1 MQGCL
6 MSTNDAPRRASVYR
20 RALWR
25 QHGRLQF
32 FISYHTTKHTL
43 TSADFIR
50 ERSLPPGVSVEILK
64 CIVHI
69 LIVQNANRSLCIVY
83 F

>member
-1 MQGCL
+1 MKNYKLISIEGCKLLESEAAIQGCL

-32 FISYHTTKHTL
+32 FIPHHTTKHTL
-43 TSADFIR
+43 TSADY
-50 ERSLPPGVSVEILK
+50 ERRISTTGGYPWK
-64 CIVHI
+64 
-69 LIVQNANRSLCIVY
+69 Y
-83 F
+83 